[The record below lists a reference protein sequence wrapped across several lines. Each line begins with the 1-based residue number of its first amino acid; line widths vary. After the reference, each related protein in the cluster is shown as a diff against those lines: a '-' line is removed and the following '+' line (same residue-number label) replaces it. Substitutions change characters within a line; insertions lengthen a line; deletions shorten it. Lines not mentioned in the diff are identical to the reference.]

1 MSHKADAKK
10 ERFDR
15 DEALR
20 LVREASELYV
30 AKGKRVVHVDLKKSP
45 PSDDEL
51 AALIL
56 GPSGTL
62 RAPALLATL
71 AASSEGTVVWLEA
84 GTVASGGTLG
94 ADDTPVLAVV
104 HGDLRLAADLDVHG
118 LLVVLG
124 DWLGGT
130 GELSLVGALVVTGEV
145 SGAPAA
151 RLRYAPAILE
161 RLQATGPYVRVAG
174 SWMDF

>member
-1 MSHKADAKK
+1 MTCGKAQEFLAQEHIDVSHKADAKK

-62 RAPALLATL
+62 RAPALRRGTTLLIGFDPATY
-71 AASSEGTVVWLEA
+71 ER
-84 GTVASGGTLG
+84 
-94 ADDTPVLAVV
+94 VL
-104 HGDLRLAADLDVHG
+104 
-118 LLVVLG
+118 
-124 DWLGGT
+124 
-130 GELSLVGALVVTGEV
+130 
-145 SGAPAA
+145 
-151 RLRYAPAILE
+151 
-161 RLQATGPYVRVAG
+161 VR
-174 SWMDF
+174 